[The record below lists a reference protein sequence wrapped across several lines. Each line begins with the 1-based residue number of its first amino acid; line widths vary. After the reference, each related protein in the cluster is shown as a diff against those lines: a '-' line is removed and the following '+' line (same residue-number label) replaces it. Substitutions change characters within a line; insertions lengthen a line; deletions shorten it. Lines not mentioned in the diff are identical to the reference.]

1 MAVTYDEISYK
12 YIEKGLKTIINNE
25 FKNVYVSPVF
35 TMRGTECIR
44 IMVSS
49 SSNDQTTN
57 AYERRVFNVIVRYYQ
72 KGDVRSEK
80 VYEGIRRKADRLR
93 KHLVDN
99 QVANSS
105 TAKWVALD
113 IDTINFNVI
122 DEENEEIDNL
132 NITEYELSVI
142 HHNPLGA

>member
-35 TMRGTECIR
+35 SMRGTECIR
-44 IMVSS
+44 IMASS
-49 SSNDQTTN
+49 STNDQTTN
-57 AYERRVFNVIVRYYQ
+57 AYERRIFNVIIRYYQ
-72 KGDVRSEK
+72 KGDLRSEK

-93 KHLVDN
+93 KHILDN
-99 QVANSS
+99 QTANTSS
-105 TAKWVALD
+105 AKWVALD

-122 DEENEEIDNL
+122 DEENEELEDV

-142 HHNPLGA
+142 HHNPL

>member
-35 TMRGTECIR
+35 SMRGTECIR
-44 IMVSS
+44 IMASS
-49 SSNDQTTN
+49 STNDQTTN
-57 AYERRVFNVIVRYYQ
+57 AYERRIFNVIIRYYQ
-72 KGDVRSEK
+72 KGDLRSEK

-93 KHLVDN
+93 KHILDN
-99 QVANSS
+99 QTANTSS
-105 TAKWVALD
+105 AKWVFLD

-122 DEENEEIDNL
+122 DEENEELEDV

-142 HHNPLGA
+142 HHNPL

>member
-1 MAVTYDEISYK
+1 MAVTYDDISYK

-44 IMVSS
+44 IVAQS

-57 AYERRVFNVIVRYYQ
+57 AYERRIFSVIVRYYQ

-80 VYEGIRRKADRLR
+80 SYAAMRRKADRLR
-93 KHLVDN
+93 KHLLDN
-99 QVANSS
+99 QVKNTA

-113 IDTINFNVI
+113 IDTIEFNLK

-132 NITEYELSVI
+132 NITEFSLSVT
-142 HHNPLGA
+142 HHNPL

>member
-25 FKNVYVSPVF
+25 FKNVFVSPIF
-35 TMRGTECIR
+35 AMRGTECIR

-49 SSNDQTTN
+49 STNEETTN
-57 AYERRVFNVIVRYYQ
+57 AYERIIFDVVIRYYQ

-93 KHLVDN
+93 KHIIDN
-99 QVANSS
+99 QVKDTSA
-105 TAKWVALD
+105 AKWVSLI
-113 IDTINFNVI
+113 IDTINFNVE
-122 DEENEEIDNL
+122 DEENEDIDNL
-132 NITEYELSVI
+132 NITEYLVSVT
-142 HHNPLGA
+142 HHNPI

>member
-35 TMRGTECIR
+35 SMRGTECIR
-44 IMVSS
+44 IMASS
-49 SSNDQTTN
+49 STNDQTTN
-57 AYERRVFNVIVRYYQ
+57 AYERRIFNVIIRYYQ
-72 KGDVRSEK
+72 KGDLRSEK

-93 KHLVDN
+93 KHILDN
-99 QVANSS
+99 QTVNTSS
-105 TAKWVALD
+105 AKWVFLD

-122 DEENEEIDNL
+122 DEENEELEDV

-142 HHNPLGA
+142 HHNPL

>member
-12 YIEKGLKTIINNE
+12 YIEKGLKTIINDE

-44 IMVSS
+44 IMVASS
-49 SSNDQTTN
+49 TNDETTN
-57 AYERRVFNVIVRYYQ
+57 AYERRVFDVMIRYYQ

-93 KHLVDN
+93 KHIIDN
-99 QVANSS
+99 QTANST
-105 TAKWVALD
+105 TAKWAFLD

-122 DEENEEIDNL
+122 DEENEDIDNL
-132 NITEYELSVI
+132 NITEYLLSVT
-142 HHNPLGA
+142 HHNPI

>member
-35 TMRGTECIR
+35 SMRGTECIR
-44 IMVSS
+44 IMASS
-49 SSNDQTTN
+49 STNDQTTN
-57 AYERRVFNVIVRYYQ
+57 AYERRIFDVIIRYYQ
-72 KGDVRSEK
+72 KGDLRSEK

-93 KHLVDN
+93 KHLLDN
-99 QVANSS
+99 QVVNTSS
-105 TAKWVALD
+105 AKWVALD
-113 IDTINFNVI
+113 IDTINFNI
-122 DEENEEIDNL
+122 ADEENEELEDV

-142 HHNPLGA
+142 HHNPL

>member
-35 TMRGTECIR
+35 SMRGTECIR
-44 IMVSS
+44 IMASS
-49 SSNDQTTN
+49 STNDQTTN
-57 AYERRVFNVIVRYYQ
+57 AYERRIFDVIIRYYQ
-72 KGDVRSEK
+72 KGDLRSEK

-105 TAKWVALD
+105 SAKWVALD
-113 IDTINFNVI
+113 NDTINFNVEE
-122 DEENEEIDNL
+122 EENEEIDNL
-132 NITEYELSVI
+132 NITEYLLSVT
-142 HHNPLGA
+142 HHNPL

>member
-12 YIEKGLKTIINNE
+12 YIEKGLKNIINDE

-35 TMRGTECIR
+35 SMRGTECIR
-44 IMVSS
+44 IMASS
-49 SSNDQTTN
+49 STNDQTTN
-57 AYERRVFNVIVRYYQ
+57 AYERRIFNVIIRYYQ
-72 KGDVRSEK
+72 KGDLRSEK

-93 KHLVDN
+93 KHILDN
-99 QVANSS
+99 QTANTSS
-105 TAKWVALD
+105 AKWVFLD

-122 DEENEEIDNL
+122 DEENEELEDV

-142 HHNPLGA
+142 HHNPL

>member
-12 YIEKGLKTIINNE
+12 YIEKGLKTIVNDE
-25 FKNVYVSPVF
+25 FKNVYVSPIF

-44 IMVSS
+44 IMVES

-57 AYERRVFNVIVRYYQ
+57 AFERRVFNVILRYYQ
-72 KGDVRSEK
+72 KGDQRSEK
-80 VYEGIRRKADRLR
+80 TYEGMRRKADRLR
-93 KHLVDN
+93 KHLIDN
-99 QVANSS
+99 QTANSS

-113 IDTINFNVI
+113 IDTINFNVL

-132 NITEYELSVI
+132 NITEYLLSVT
-142 HHNPLGA
+142 HHNPL

>member
-12 YIEKGLKTIINNE
+12 YIEKGLKTIINDE

-35 TMRGTECIR
+35 TMRGTECVR

-49 SSNDQTTN
+49 SSNDETTN

-105 TAKWVALD
+105 SAKWVALD